1 MGGLFRAP
9 KPVVI
14 AAPPEPAQAQS
25 VAESAAQSGAAAE
38 EAARQARLAALDRAR
53 RGLGGTIATSA
64 RGVLDP
70 LPASLRRKTLLGE

>member
-14 AAPPEPAQAQS
+14 EAPADPVQAQS
-25 VAESAAQSGAAAE
+25 VAQGATQTSAAADS
-38 EAARQARLAALDRAR
+38 AAREARLRAVERAR
-53 RGLGGTIATSA
+53 LGLGGTIATSA

-70 LPASLRRKTLLGE
+70 APASLRRKTLLGE